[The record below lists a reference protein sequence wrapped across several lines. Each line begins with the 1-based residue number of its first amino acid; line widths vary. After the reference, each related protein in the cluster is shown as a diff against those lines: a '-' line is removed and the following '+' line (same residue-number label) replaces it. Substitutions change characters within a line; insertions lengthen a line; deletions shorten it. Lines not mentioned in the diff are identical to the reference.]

1 MINKRLIVEASNIH
15 LGGGYI
21 LLQQLLTQLEV
32 ENQRTIVFLDSRL
45 EGIIKGHSNLEIHFV
60 KATLIGRLTHYL
72 ALPKIPRLNDTL
84 FCFGNIP
91 PFATPSGC
99 RSIVFLQNWFLICN
113 WRKVKADNIAVYIR
127 LIVERFLLR
136 MFAKNIS
143 LLIVQ
148 SESMKRQVQN
158 QLPDLRV
165 LVQPFFSMPE
175 IQKNESSDFYFYPAR
190 GDKSK
195 NHLNLVNG
203 WIELSKHGIHPRLV
217 ITIDSCVNPDLT
229 CWIDEM
235 IDKYALNIENI
246 GFVDISAIGILYS
259 QSPVIIFPSYFE
271 SFGLPL
277 VEANALGLEVIAPEL
292 DYVRDVCTP
301 QETFDPHSARSIAR
315 AVLRHRRLDFD
326 IKSGSAADIINT
338 LLFRGTY
345 SNEN

>member
-1 MINKRLIVEASNIH
+1 MINKRLILEASNIH

-21 LLQQLLTQLEV
+21 LLQQLMTQLEV
-32 ENQRTIVFLDSRL
+32 ENQKTIVFLDSRL
-45 EGIIKGHSNLEIHFV
+45 EGTIKCHSNLEINFV
-60 KATLIGRLTHYL
+60 KATLIGRLKHYL
-72 ALPKIPRLNDTL
+72 SLPKILRLDDTL

-91 PFATPSGC
+91 PFGSSSGC

-113 WRKVKADNIAVYIR
+113 WRKVKANNIAVYIR
-127 LIVERFLLR
+127 LLVERFLLR
-136 MFAKNIS
+136 IFSKNIS

-165 LVQPFFSMPE
+165 LVQPFFSMPV

-203 WIELSKHGIHPRLV
+203 WIELSKKGVRPRLV

-235 IDKYALNIENI
+235 IEKYALNIENI
-246 GFVDISAIGILYS
+246 GFVDVSTIRTLYS

-277 VEANALGLEVIAPEL
+277 VEANALGLVVIAPEL
-292 DYVRDVCTP
+292 DYVRDVCIP
-301 QETFDPHSARSIAR
+301 EETFDPHSATSIAR
-315 AVLRHRRLDFD
+315 AVFRHHRLYSD
-326 IKSGSAADIINT
+326 IKCGSAADIVNT
-338 LLFRGTY
+338 LFFKGTY
-345 SNEN
+345 SDKN

>member
-1 MINKRLIVEASNIH
+1 
-15 LGGGYI
+15 
-21 LLQQLLTQLEV
+21 
-32 ENQRTIVFLDSRL
+32 
-45 EGIIKGHSNLEIHFV
+45 
-60 KATLIGRLTHYL
+60 
-72 ALPKIPRLNDTL
+72 
-84 FCFGNIP
+84 
-91 PFATPSGC
+91 
-99 RSIVFLQNWFLICN
+99 
-113 WRKVKADNIAVYIR
+113 
-127 LIVERFLLR
+127 

-165 LVQPFFSMPE
+165 LVQPFFSMPV

-203 WIELSKHGIHPRLV
+203 WIELSKKGVRPRLV

-235 IDKYALNIENI
+235 IEKYALNIENI
-246 GFVDISAIGILYS
+246 GFVDVSTIRTLYS

-277 VEANALGLEVIAPEL
+277 VEANALGLVVIAPEL
-292 DYVRDVCTP
+292 DYVRDVCIP
-301 QETFDPHSARSIAR
+301 EETFDPHSATSIAR
-315 AVLRHRRLDFD
+315 AVFRHHRLYSD
-326 IKSGSAADIINT
+326 IKCGSAADIVNT
-338 LLFRGTY
+338 LFFKGTY
-345 SNEN
+345 SDKN